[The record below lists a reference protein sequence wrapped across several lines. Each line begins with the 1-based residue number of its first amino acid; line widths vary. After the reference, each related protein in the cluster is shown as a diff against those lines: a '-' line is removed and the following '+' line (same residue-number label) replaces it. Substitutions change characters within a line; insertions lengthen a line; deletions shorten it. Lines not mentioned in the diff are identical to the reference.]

1 MRNYVKSL
9 ISSNKFCSPGSRNG
23 FYSRANKICSLKPPP
38 IRFREIKNCKQI
50 ANGSHICLH
59 LSSRARSGDW
69 KNCSLRYLTPF
80 VHITMDRLFASSAP
94 SSGGRPLLHRAD
106 EVWELHRPICRQRFW
121 PLPKCTFQNRDLAR
135 TRTWNP
141 LIRSQM
147 PYPLGHKT
155 PIFFRKRVSTDDRA
169 RKNSPINFE
178 IVAFRLQGVRSW
190 LLENRLVNR
199 SRQGSN
205 HGRSWEL

>member
-9 ISSNKFCSPGSRNG
+9 ISTNKFRSPGSRNG

-59 LSSRARSGDW
+59 LSWRARSGDW

-94 SSGGRPLLHRAD
+94 SSGGRPLVWFFWKLVKMTVLHA
-106 EVWELHRPICRQRFW
+106 
-121 PLPKCTFQNRDLAR
+121 PLKNSDPVVVGILEKRDLGLGPDPR
-135 TRTWNP
+135 EKP
-141 LIRSQM
+141 D
-147 PYPLGHKT
+147 PGPLGTSALHQQ
-155 PIFFRKRVSTDDRA
+155 FFCT
-169 RKNSPINFE
+169 
-178 IVAFRLQGVRSW
+178 
-190 LLENRLVNR
+190 RLVAYLPMCDKNPCFCTLILK
-199 SRQGSN
+199 SVKNKLSN
-205 HGRSWEL
+205 